1 MNEST
6 SQCQQCRNPNLK
18 GIHTCGYISGG
29 TYEKFFGSL
38 HGLVPEGA
46 KRACVEASEQL
57 SPNMPASTGGPTAT
71 ADRGDAIREIAETLE
86 RLCIEYACHSRVNGV
101 GNETR
106 AVWRQFK
113 AEIEALKGMA

>member
-1 MNEST
+1 MNENT
-6 SQCQQCRNPNLK
+6 SRLL
-18 GIHTCGYISGG
+18 G
-29 TYEKFFGSL
+29 TPDRRSNRAGQEYPTAESYGVG
-38 HGLVPEGA
+38 HGEEI
-46 KRACVEASEQL
+46 RADRS
-57 SPNMPASTGGPTAT
+57 ASTGRPAAI

-113 AEIEALKGMA
+113 AEIEALKAIA